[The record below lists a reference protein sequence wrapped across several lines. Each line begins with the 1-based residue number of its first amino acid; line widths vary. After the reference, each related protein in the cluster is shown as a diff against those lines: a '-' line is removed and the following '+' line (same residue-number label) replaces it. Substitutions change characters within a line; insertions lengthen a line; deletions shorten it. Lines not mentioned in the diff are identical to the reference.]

1 MALVYPSFDAT
12 LLTPAHGLASLA
24 SDTNL
29 LAGRQSAVIDCMGGL
44 YEDFLLYAKTMTGT
58 SPTTGRSIEYWLIG
72 SVDGTLW
79 PDTVTGA
86 GDAARTL
93 SATIIKNAICVPMQF
108 LETNATSNQPYY
120 TRVWSARSLFGELPA
135 KFVVWSTHNTVA
147 ALNATSANHALYV
160 EPVKRNIN

>member
-1 MALVYPSFDAT
+1 MALIYPTYDAT
-12 LLTPAHGLASLA
+12 LLTPALGIASLA

-29 LAGRQSAVIDCMGGL
+29 LAGRQSAVIDCTGGI
-44 YEDFLLYAKTMTGT
+44 YDDFLVYAKTMTGT

-72 SVDGTLW
+72 SPDGTLW

-93 SATIIKNAICVPMQF
+93 TATEIKNAICVPMQA
-108 LETNATSNQPYY
+108 LATNATSNQAYH

-135 KFVVWSTHNTVA
+135 RFLVWTVQNTGV
-147 ALNATSANHALYV
+147 ALNATAGNHVLYV
-160 EPVKRNIN
+160 EPVKRNVN